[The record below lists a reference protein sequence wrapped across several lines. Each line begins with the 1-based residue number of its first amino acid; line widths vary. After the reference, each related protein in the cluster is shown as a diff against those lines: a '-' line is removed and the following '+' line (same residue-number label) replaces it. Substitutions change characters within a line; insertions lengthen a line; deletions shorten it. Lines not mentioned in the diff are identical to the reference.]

1 MEYRNIN
8 DVQPV
13 KGFKFSTAEHPKH
26 QPNAA
31 PSIREVI
38 SKFQV
43 GIPIGQYVRETEY
56 GDYDNP
62 VARPDF
68 DFSKAASLN
77 QQIQARLRL
86 GLDSK
91 PPKEGEASPSDSKP
105 FHEEPTAP
113 NPTEGEA

>member
-8 DVQPV
+8 IVKPV
-13 KGFKFSTAEHPKH
+13 KGFKFSTVEHPKH

-86 GLDSK
+86 GLDK
-91 PPKEGEASPSDSKP
+91 PKEEGEASPLDSKP
-105 FHEEPTAP
+105 SHEESSTP
-113 NPTEGEA
+113 NPTEGNA

>member
-1 MEYRNIN
+1 MIYRNIN

-86 GLDSK
+86 GLDK
-91 PPKEGEASPSDSKP
+91 PKEEGEASPSDSKP
-105 FHEEPTAP
+105 SHEDPLDP
-113 NPTEGEA
+113 SPTEGKA